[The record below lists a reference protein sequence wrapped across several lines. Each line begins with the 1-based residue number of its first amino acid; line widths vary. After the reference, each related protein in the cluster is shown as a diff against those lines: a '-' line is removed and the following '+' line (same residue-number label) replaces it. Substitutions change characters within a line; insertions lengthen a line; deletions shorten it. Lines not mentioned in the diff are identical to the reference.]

1 MEEDNSNV
9 TNTDILLRTV
19 ELRITI
25 QVPQKKGNPT
35 LACHCALITGCTNVI
50 FAWS

>member
-25 QVPQKKGNPT
+25 LGVSKNPQS
-35 LACHCALITGCTNVI
+35 IEISIV
-50 FAWS
+50 